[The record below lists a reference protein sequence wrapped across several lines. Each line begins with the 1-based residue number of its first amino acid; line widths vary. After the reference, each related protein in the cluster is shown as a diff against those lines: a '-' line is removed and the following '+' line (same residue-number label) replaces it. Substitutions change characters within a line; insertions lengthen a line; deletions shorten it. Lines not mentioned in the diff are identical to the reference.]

1 MIINAEN
8 LILGRLASFVA
19 KKALLGEKVDIVN
32 VEKAVVS
39 GTRLVAL
46 EHYRRKR
53 VRGYALHGPY
63 FPRDPLQMVKRTIR
77 GMIPHKQGKGKLAFK
92 RVKCYVGIPKEFE
105 GKKLETIKEADVS
118 KVYRTKFITIAEI
131 SKHLGHNR

>member
-1 MIINAEN
+1 MIVDAEN
-8 LILGRLASFVA
+8 MILGRLASFVA

-39 GTRLVAL
+39 GNRLGVL
-46 EHYRRKR
+46 EHYREKR

-77 GMIPHKQGKGKLAFK
+77 GMIPYKQGKGKDAFK
-92 RVKCYVGIPKEFE
+92 RVRCHIGVPKEFE
-105 GKKLETIKEADVS
+105 GKKMETVKDADAS
-118 KVYRTKFITIAEI
+118 KVYRTKFITVAEI
-131 SKHLGHNR
+131 SKHLGHRR